1 MTSPIASAIG
11 AYVNAGKAAPGL
23 EPQGQS
29 AGANFADLVKGAAE
43 SALQSGQNAESMTL
57 QAIDGNA
64 EVADVVT
71 AIADAELALQTVI
84 AIRDQVVQAYQE
96 ILRMPI

>member
-1 MTSPIASAIG
+1 IG

-71 AIADAELALQTVI
+71 AIADAELALQTVV

>member
-1 MTSPIASAIG
+1 MTSPVASAIG
-11 AYVNAGKAAPGL
+11 AYVNAAKAGPGM
-23 EPQGQS
+23 EAQAQPAGQ
-29 AGANFADLVKGAAE
+29 NFADLMKGAAE
-43 SALQSGQNAESMTL
+43 SALETGQKAEAVTV
-57 QAIDGNA
+57 QAIEGNA

-71 AIADAELALQTVI
+71 AIADAELALQTVV

>member
-1 MTSPIASAIG
+1 MTSPISSAIG
-11 AYVNAGKAAPGL
+11 AYVNAAKVGPGL
-23 EPQGQS
+23 EPMGQS

-43 SALQSGQNAESMTL
+43 SALQSGKNAEAMTL
-57 QAIDGNA
+57 QAVDGSA

-71 AIADAELALQTVI
+71 AVAEAELALQTVV
-84 AIRDQVVQAYQE
+84 AIRDQVVAAYQE

>member
-1 MTSPIASAIG
+1 MTMPVSSAIG
-11 AYVNAGKAAPGL
+11 AYVNAARNGPGM
-23 EPQGQS
+23 EPQGQA
-29 AGANFADLVKGAAE
+29 AGQNFADLVKGAAE
-43 SALQSGQNAESMTL
+43 SALESGQRAEAMTL
-57 QAIDGNA
+57 EAIDGNA

-71 AIADAELALQTVI
+71 AVADAELALQTVV

>member
-1 MTSPIASAIG
+1 MTSPVSSAIG
-11 AYVNAGKAAPGL
+11 AYVNAARGGPGL
-23 EPQGQS
+23 EPQSQAAGQ
-29 AGANFADLVKGAAE
+29 NFADLVQGAAQN
-43 SALQSGQNAESMTL
+43 ALQSGQRAEDMTL

-71 AIADAELALQTVI
+71 AIADAELALQTVV

>member
-1 MTSPIASAIG
+1 
-11 AYVNAGKAAPGL
+11 
-23 EPQGQS
+23 
-29 AGANFADLVKGAAE
+29 VKSAAE
-43 SALQSGQNAESMTL
+43 SALQSGQNAEAMTL

-71 AIADAELALQTVI
+71 AVADAELALQTVV
-84 AIRDQVVQAYQE
+84 AIRDQVVAAYQE

>member
-1 MTSPIASAIG
+1 MTSPITSAIG
-11 AYVNAGKAAPGL
+11 AYVNAAKGGPGL
-23 EPQGQS
+23 EAPAQPAGQ
-29 AGANFADLVKGAAE
+29 NFADLVKGAAE
-43 SALQSGQNAESMTL
+43 SALDAGQKADAVTL

-64 EVADVVT
+64 EVAEVVT
-71 AIADAELALQTVI
+71 ALADAELALQTVV